1 MNETCPISR
10 SQTCRNDCRS
20 GLIMGNDGFENENAK
35 IVGLGN
41 DGFENE
47 IMFSHL
53 NV

>member
-1 MNETCPISR
+1 
-10 SQTCRNDCRS
+10 
-20 GLIMGNDGFENENAK
+20 MGNDGFENENAK

-53 NV
+53 NF

>member
-1 MNETCPISR
+1 
-10 SQTCRNDCRS
+10 
-20 GLIMGNDGFENENAK
+20 MGNDGFEKENAK

>member
-1 MNETCPISR
+1 
-10 SQTCRNDCRS
+10 
-20 GLIMGNDGFENENAK
+20 MGYDGFENENAK

-47 IMFSHL
+47 VMFSHL

>member
-1 MNETCPISR
+1 
-10 SQTCRNDCRS
+10 
-20 GLIMGNDGFENENAK
+20 MGNDGFENENAK

>member
-1 MNETCPISR
+1 
-10 SQTCRNDCRS
+10 
-20 GLIMGNDGFENENAK
+20 MGNDGFENENAK

-47 IMFSHL
+47 VMFSHL

>member
-1 MNETCPISR
+1 MS
-10 SQTCRNDCRS
+10 
-20 GLIMGNDGFENENAK
+20 NDGFENENAK